1 MFRKIRIRWQVWQG
15 KAIDIWSKSPYPAN
29 VLSNLYGNSFCYDG
43 VECGSMEG
51 FLQSLKYKD
60 IEEQHHICRLSGK
73 EAKWMTTAS
82 WQEDQTVWWKGQTI
96 DRQSKMFLRLV
107 RAAYKAM
114 FEQNESFRTALLST
128 CGKVLYHSQGAQ
140 HSHKTILTEKEF
152 CGILTELRDKEFSLD
167 TSIRL

>member
-1 MFRKIRIRWQVWQG
+1 MFRKIRIRWQVWRG
-15 KAIDIWSKSPYPAN
+15 KAIDIWSKNPYPAN
-29 VLSNLYGNSFCYDG
+29 VLSNLYGFCYDG

-60 IEEQHHICRLSGK
+60 IEEQRHICRLSGK
-73 EAKWMTTAS
+73 EAKWMTTAG
-82 WQEDQTVWWKGQTI
+82 WQEDQTVWCKWQTI

-128 CGKVLYHSQGAQ
+128 CGKVLYHGQGAQ
-140 HSHKTILTEKEF
+140 DSHKTILTEK
-152 CGILTELRDKEFSLD
+152 
-167 TSIRL
+167 

>member
-1 MFRKIRIRWQVWQG
+1 MAGQGYWYLVEESISGQRVEQSLWQQFLLWRCGVWQ
-15 KAIDIWSKSPYPAN
+15 
-29 VLSNLYGNSFCYDG
+29 YG
-43 VECGSMEG
+43 G

-60 IEEQHHICRLSGK
+60 IEEQRHICRLSGK
-73 EAKWMTTAS
+73 EAKRMTTAS

-114 FEQNESFRTALLST
+114 FEQNESFRTALMST

-140 HSHKTILTEKEF
+140 DSHKTILTEKEF
-152 CGILTELRDKEFSLD
+152 CSILTELRDNEKKYYNGV
-167 TSIRL
+167 